1 MFHWNGL
8 GKCKHPQQCCPLLS
22 LVGGKRREGSKVL
35 FGVALKLYHF
45 LCG

>member
-22 LVGGKRREGSKVL
+22 LVGGEREGSKVL
-35 FGVALKLYHF
+35 FGVALKLYH
-45 LCG
+45 LRCG